1 MKQNVSLEEA
11 QNLLMELV
19 SPPEVEFVPLDEAF
33 GRVISQ
39 TIAANASLPFF
50 DRSPLDGYALL
61 AADTLSATLLQPVRL
76 RVLEEVPAGY
86 VASADIVSGTAIKLM
101 TGAPVPAGADV
112 VIKYEDISRQ
122 GDIIE
127 VFQPLKSRSNIVYT
141 GEDLKQGEAIAE
153 PGMIVTPSLIGLM
166 ASLGMTA
173 APVYRRIK
181 AAVLSTGDELL
192 SGGEPLQPGKIY
204 DSNRYVLQ
212 ARCRELGIIPVLLKN
227 AADNKAI
234 VAGRILEGLE
244 RADLVITTG
253 GVSVGDYD
261 VVKDALQS
269 IDADC
274 IFWKVAIKPGAPIVA
289 AIKANKL
296 IIGLSGN
303 PVAALLTFELLVI
316 PLLKKMMGRRNC
328 LYTQLQGV
336 LANSYK
342 KPSDKRRFLRGR
354 LIAGNGNFT
363 VELAGIQNNS
373 ALASML
379 ECNVFVDVPA
389 GSGPLVAGDSVSVVV
404 IGNSGM

>member
-1 MKQNVSLEEA
+1 
-11 QNLLMELV
+11 
-19 SPPEVEFVPLDEAF
+19 
-33 GRVISQ
+33 
-39 TIAANASLPFF
+39 
-50 DRSPLDGYALL
+50 
-61 AADTLSATLLQPVRL
+61 LLQPVRL

-86 VASADIVSGTAIKLM
+86 VASADIVSGTAIKVM

-112 VIKYEDISRQ
+112 VIKYEDVKRQ

-127 VFQPLKSRSNIVYT
+127 VFQPLKSRSNIVYA
-141 GEDLKQGEAIAE
+141 GEDLKQGEVIAE
-153 PGMIVTPSLIGLM
+153 QGMIVTPPLIGLM
-166 ASLGMTA
+166 ASFGMTA

-212 ARCRELGIIPVLLKN
+212 ARCRELGIIPVLLNN

-289 AIKANKL
+289 ARKADKL

-303 PVAALLTFELLVI
+303 PVAALLTFDLLVI

-336 LANSYK
+336 LANGYK

-354 LIAGNGNFT
+354 LIAGNDKFA

-373 ALASML
+373 ALTSML

-389 GSGPLVAGDSVSVVV
+389 GSSPLVAGDPVSVIV

>member
-289 AIKANKL
+289 ARKADKL